1 MFRRAGPRQ
10 TTETH
15 PVYLAHTAG
24 MHGMMLVNWGGR
36 KCAEIEERKGDQK
49 PDQEVMLSE
58 VNFPH
63 GAIELVEER

>member
-1 MFRRAGPRQ
+1 
-10 TTETH
+10 
-15 PVYLAHTAG
+15 
-24 MHGMMLVNWGGR
+24 MMLVNWGGR